1 MTYTKSD
8 LPEAQVR
15 AVLDADS
22 LLAGFDVQMMA
33 YAEPTTATSRVVLI
47 RVDGSG
53 ATSTED
59 HQFPTMLIAVFGAV
73 ADSDKTGLRIKAE
86 GIAKKLRSQGPVNR
100 ITGVQNLTNPFGPY
114 FTDGGRPVFEIN
126 FTLALSEEI

>member
-8 LPEAQVR
+8 LPEAQIR

-22 LLAGFDVQMMA
+22 LLTGFEVQMMS
-33 YAEPTTATSRVVLI
+33 YAEPTIATSRVVLI

-73 ADSDKTGLRIKAE
+73 ADGDKTGLRIKAE
-86 GIAKKLRSQGPVNR
+86 EIAKKLRSQGPVNR

-114 FTDGGRPVFEIN
+114 FTDSGRPVFEIN

>member
-1 MTYTKSD
+1 MTYTKAD
-8 LPEAQVR
+8 LPEAQVK

-22 LLAGFDVQMMA
+22 LLAGFDVQMMS
-33 YAEPTTATSRVVLI
+33 YTEPTIATSRVVLI

-73 ADSDKTGLRIKAE
+73 ADGDKTGLRIKAE
-86 GIAKKLRSQGPVNR
+86 EIAKKLRSLGPVNR
-100 ITGVQNLTNPFGPY
+100 IAGLQNLTNPFGPY
-114 FTDGGRPVFEIN
+114 FTDSGRPVFEIN

>member
-1 MTYTKSD
+1 MTYTKAD
-8 LPEAQVR
+8 LPEAQVK
-15 AVLDADS
+15 AVLDADN
-22 LLAGFDVQMMA
+22 LLAGFTVQLMS
-33 YAEPTTATSRVVLI
+33 YAEPSSASERVVLI

-73 ADSDKTGLRIKAE
+73 ADSDKSGLRLKAE
-86 GIAKKLRSQGPVNR
+86 EIAKKLRNLGPGNR

-114 FTDGGRPVFEIN
+114 FTDSGRPVFEIN

>member
-8 LPEAQVR
+8 LPEAQIR
-15 AVLDADS
+15 TVLDADS
-22 LLAGFDVQMMA
+22 LLAGFDVQMMS

-59 HQFPTMLIAVFGAV
+59 HQFPTMLIAVFGSV
-73 ADSDKTGLRIKAE
+73 ADGDKTGLRLKAE
-86 GIAKKLRSQGPVNR
+86 EIAKKLRSQGPVSR
-100 ITGVQNLTNPFGPY
+100 IAGVQNLTNPFGPY
-114 FTDGGRPVFEIN
+114 FTDSGRPVFEIN

>member
-15 AVLDADS
+15 AVLDAGG
-22 LLAGFDVQMMA
+22 LLVGFDVQMMS
-33 YAEPTTATSRVVLI
+33 YTEPTTATSRVVLI

-73 ADSDKTGLRIKAE
+73 ADGDKTGLRVKAE
-86 GIAKKLRSQGPVNR
+86 EIAKKLRNLGPGNR
-100 ITGVQNLTNPFGPY
+100 IAGVQNLTNPFGPY
-114 FTDGGRPVFEIN
+114 FTDSGRPVFEIN

>member
-1 MTYTKSD
+1 MTYTKAD
-8 LPEAQVR
+8 LPEAQIR

-22 LLAGFDVQMMA
+22 LLAGFGVQMMS
-33 YAEPTTATSRVVLI
+33 YSEPTTATSRVVLI

-73 ADSDKTGLRIKAE
+73 ADSDKTGLRINAE
-86 GIAKKLRSQGPVNR
+86 GIAKKLRNLGPGNR

-114 FTDGGRPVFEIN
+114 FTDSGRPVFEIN

>member
-1 MTYTKSD
+1 MTYTKAD
-8 LPEAQVR
+8 LPEAQIR

-22 LLAGFDVQMMA
+22 LLAGFDVQLMS
-33 YAEPTTATSRVVLI
+33 YAEPSMATSRIVLI

-73 ADSDKTGLRIKAE
+73 ADGDKTGLRIKAE
-86 GIAKKLRSQGPVNR
+86 EIAKKLRTQGPVNR
-100 ITGVQNLTNPFGPY
+100 IAGVQNLTNPFGPY

>member
-22 LLAGFDVQMMA
+22 LLAGFEVQMMS
-33 YAEPTTATSRVVLI
+33 YAEPTTATSRVALI

-73 ADSDKTGLRIKAE
+73 ADSDKTGLRLKAE
-86 GIAKKLRSQGPVNR
+86 EIAKKLRAQGPVNR

-114 FTDGGRPVFEIN
+114 FTDSGRPVFEIN

>member
-1 MTYTKSD
+1 MTYTKAD
-8 LPEAQVR
+8 LPEAQIR
-15 AVLDADS
+15 AVLDADG
-22 LLAGFDVQMMA
+22 LLTGFDVQMMS

-86 GIAKKLRSQGPVNR
+86 EIAKKLRNLGPVNR
-100 ITGVQNLTNPFGPY
+100 IAGVQNLTNPFGPY
-114 FTDGGRPVFEIN
+114 FTDSGRPVFEIN

>member
-1 MTYTKSD
+1 MTYTKAD
-8 LPEAQVR
+8 LPEAQIR

-22 LLAGFDVQMMA
+22 LLAGFDVQMMS
-33 YAEPTTATSRVVLI
+33 YVEPTIATSRVVLI

-73 ADSDKTGLRIKAE
+73 ADGDKTGLRLKAE
-86 GIAKKLRSQGPVNR
+86 EIAKKLRNQGPVNR

-114 FTDGGRPVFEIN
+114 FTDSGRPVFEIN

>member
-8 LPEAQVR
+8 LPEAQIR

-22 LLAGFDVQMMA
+22 LLAGFDVQMMS
-33 YAEPTTATSRVVLI
+33 YSEPTTATNRVVLI

-73 ADSDKTGLRIKAE
+73 ADSDKTGLRLKAE
-86 GIAKKLRSQGPVNR
+86 EIAKTLRNLGPVHR
-100 ITGVQNLTNPFGPY
+100 IAGVQNLTNPFGPY
-114 FTDGGRPVFEIN
+114 FTDSGRPVFEIN

>member
-8 LPEAQVR
+8 LPEEQVR
-15 AVLDADS
+15 AVLDAGG
-22 LLAGFDVQMMA
+22 LLAGFDVQMMS
-33 YAEPTTATSRVVLI
+33 YTEPTTATSRVVLI

-73 ADSDKTGLRIKAE
+73 ADGDKTGLRVKAE
-86 GIAKKLRSQGPVNR
+86 GIAKKLRNLGPVNR

-114 FTDGGRPVFEIN
+114 FTDSGRPVFEIN

>member
-1 MTYTKSD
+1 MTYTKAD
-8 LPEAQVR
+8 LPEAQIR

-22 LLAGFDVQMMA
+22 LLAGFDVQMMS
-33 YAEPTTATSRVVLI
+33 YSEPAAATSRVVLI

-73 ADSDKTGLRIKAE
+73 ADGDKTGLRIKAE
-86 GIAKKLRSQGPVNR
+86 EIAKKLRTQGPVNR

-114 FTDGGRPVFEIN
+114 FTDSGRPVFEIN

>member
-15 AVLDADS
+15 AVLDAGG
-22 LLAGFDVQMMA
+22 LLAGFDVQMMS
-33 YAEPTTATSRVVLI
+33 YTEPTTATSRVVLI

-86 GIAKKLRSQGPVNR
+86 EIARKLRNLGPVNR
-100 ITGVQNLTNPFGPY
+100 ITGVQNLTNPFGPC
-114 FTDGGRPVFEIN
+114 FTDSGRPVFEIN

>member
-1 MTYTKSD
+1 MTYTKAD
-8 LPEAQVR
+8 LPEAQIR

-22 LLAGFDVQMMA
+22 LLAGFDVQMMS
-33 YAEPTTATSRVVLI
+33 YAEPSTATSRVVLI

-73 ADSDKTGLRIKAE
+73 ADSDKTGLRVKAE
-86 GIAKKLRSQGPVNR
+86 EIAKKLRIQGPVNR
-100 ITGVQNLTNPFGPY
+100 IAGVQNLTNPFGPY
-114 FTDGGRPVFEIN
+114 FTDSGRPVFEIN

>member
-1 MTYTKSD
+1 MTYTKAD
-8 LPEAQVR
+8 LPEAQIR

-22 LLAGFDVQMMA
+22 LLAGFDVQMMS
-33 YAEPTTATSRVVLI
+33 YAEPATSTSRVVLI
-47 RVDGSG
+47 RVDGSS

-73 ADSDKTGLRIKAE
+73 ADGDKTGLRVKAE
-86 GIAKKLRSQGPVNR
+86 EIAKKLRSLGPVNR

-114 FTDGGRPVFEIN
+114 FTDSGRPVFEIN

>member
-8 LPEAQVR
+8 LPEAQIR

-22 LLAGFDVQMMA
+22 LLAGFDVQMMS
-33 YAEPTTATSRVVLI
+33 YAEPTIATSRVVLI

-73 ADSDKTGLRIKAE
+73 ADGDKTGLRVKAE
-86 GIAKKLRSQGPVNR
+86 EIAKKLRSQGPVNR
-100 ITGVQNLTNPFGPY
+100 ISGVQNLTNPFGPY
-114 FTDGGRPVFEIN
+114 FTDSGRPVFEIN

>member
-15 AVLDADS
+15 AVLDAGG
-22 LLAGFDVQMMA
+22 LLAGFDVQMMS
-33 YAEPTTATSRVVLI
+33 YTEPTTETSRVVLI

-73 ADSDKTGLRIKAE
+73 ADGDKTGLRVKAE
-86 GIAKKLRSQGPVNR
+86 EIAKKLRNLVPVNR

-114 FTDGGRPVFEIN
+114 FTDSGRPVFEIN

>member
-8 LPEAQVR
+8 LPEAQIR

-22 LLAGFDVQMMA
+22 LLAGFDVQMMS
-33 YAEPTTATSRVVLI
+33 YTEPTMATNRVVLI
-47 RVDGSG
+47 RVDGSV

-86 GIAKKLRSQGPVNR
+86 EIAKKLRNLGPVNR
-100 ITGVQNLTNPFGPY
+100 ISGVQNLTNPFGPY
-114 FTDGGRPVFEIN
+114 FTDSGRPVFEIN

>member
-1 MTYTKSD
+1 MTYTKAD
-8 LPEAQVR
+8 LPEAQVK
-15 AVLDADS
+15 AVLDADNQLS
-22 LLAGFDVQMMA
+22 GFTVQLMS
-33 YAEPTTATSRVVLI
+33 YTEPTTATSRIVLI

-86 GIAKKLRSQGPVNR
+86 EIAKKLRTQGPVNR

-114 FTDGGRPVFEIN
+114 FTDSGRPVFEIN

>member
-15 AVLDADS
+15 AMLDADS
-22 LLAGFDVQMMA
+22 LLVGFDVQMMS

-73 ADSDKTGLRIKAE
+73 ADSDKTGLRLEAE
-86 GIAKKLRSQGPVNR
+86 EIAKKLRSLGPVNR

-114 FTDGGRPVFEIN
+114 FTDSGRPVFEIN

>member
-8 LPEAQVR
+8 LPEAQIR
-15 AVLDADS
+15 AVLDADG
-22 LLAGFDVQMMA
+22 LLAGFDVQMMS
-33 YAEPTTATSRVVLI
+33 YVEPTIATSRVVLI

-53 ATSTED
+53 ATSTRD

-73 ADSDKTGLRIKAE
+73 ADSDKSGLRLKAE
-86 GIAKKLRSQGPVNR
+86 EITKKLRNLDPVNR

-114 FTDGGRPVFEIN
+114 FTDSGRPVFEIN

>member
-22 LLAGFDVQMMA
+22 LLAGFDVQMMS
-33 YAEPTTATSRVVLI
+33 YAEPTTATSRIVLI

-73 ADSDKTGLRIKAE
+73 ADGDKTSLRIRAE
-86 GIAKKLRSQGPVNR
+86 EIAKKLRAQGPVNR
-100 ITGVQNLTNPFGPY
+100 ISGVQNLTNPFGPY
-114 FTDGGRPVFEIN
+114 FTDSGRPVFEIN